1 MVPNLHGVTVR
12 NLAVDALGDDELA
25 ALGAVADK
33 VLARLDEAAQPP
45 DATSNG

>member
-1 MVPNLHGVTVR
+1 MVPNLHVVTVR
-12 NLAVDALGDDELA
+12 NLVFDALGDELA
-25 ALGAVADK
+25 ALGAVVDK

>member
-1 MVPNLHGVTVR
+1 VVTVR
-12 NLAVDALGDDELA
+12 SLIFDAIGDDELA
-25 ALGAVADK
+25 ALGAVVDK